1 MGVRRTR
8 VKAAIGLPL
17 SRMAAV
23 RRLVALEVF
32 MRTRVEKCSG
42 GLAVVVPEALAAQ
55 VGLRDGGP
63 AELELAGGRLVVR
76 PGGPATLAELL
87 SGVTPQNLHVVWPPG
102 PPAGAELL

>member
-1 MGVRRTR
+1 MVVRRRR
-8 VKAAIGLPL
+8 VKAASGLPL
-17 SRMAAV
+17 RCMALV
-23 RRLVALEVF
+23 RRLGASEVF

-55 VGLRDGGP
+55 AGLRDGGP
-63 AELELAGGRLVVR
+63 AELELADGRLVVR

-87 SGVTPQNLHVVWPPG
+87 SGVTPENLHEEWAAG